1 MKTLFPIVE
10 EKFHW
15 TVHSGAIP
23 TGTHKLYSA
32 PNNAKGYADRRDAA
46 PAPAPASGTPKHR
59 GQTALDMF
67 KVKERDVIKAEADIK
82 LANVARTPK
91 DALRKGQ

>member
-10 EKFHW
+10 EKFPVDGTLW
-15 TVHSGAIP
+15 RHSN
-23 TGTHKLYSA
+23 SA
-32 PNNAKGYADRRDAA
+32 PNNAKGYADRRDAV

-59 GQTALDMF
+59 GQMALDMF